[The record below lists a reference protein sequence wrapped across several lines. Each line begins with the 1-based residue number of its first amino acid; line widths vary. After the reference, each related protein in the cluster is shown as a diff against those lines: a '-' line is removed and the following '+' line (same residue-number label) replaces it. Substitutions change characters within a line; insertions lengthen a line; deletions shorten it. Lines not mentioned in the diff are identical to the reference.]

1 MSKTVTVRRH
11 GTYPS
16 KTREASSLEAF
27 FLGGDC
33 FTDSLEVR
41 GYTSLLQSPD
51 VANAVDAVADIVSNA
66 SIHLMRNT
74 DNGDIRVRDNLS
86 KFMDIHPYSLGTRKS
101 FISWIVTY
109 LLTTGDG
116 NAFVLPIT
124 RDGLLADLVPMP
136 GAVAVG
142 TESGYVVRWRDRV
155 FEPDTVLHFMEH
167 PDPLYPWMGRG
178 VRIRLKDV
186 LQNLKQS
193 SATTNRFLTDK
204 YKPSVIVKV
213 DALADEFSDA
223 AGRKKLLESYIEGQ
237 EAGEPWIIPAD
248 LMDVVQVKPLS
259 LADLAISDS
268 VELDKRAVASA
279 IGVPP
284 FLVGIGSFN
293 RDEYNNFIRRRIIPL
308 ANTIAQELTKKLLL
322 SPDLYFR
329 VNSRKL
335 YSYSLTELAQVA
347 DDQYIRG
354 LMTGNESRKWLDL
367 PPLAGLD
374 ELVILENYI
383 PRGMI
388 ADQKKLQQEE

>member
-1 MSKTVTVRRH
+1 MSKTVQVRRR
-11 GTYPS
+11 S
-16 KTREASSLEAF
+16 ARQERSAAEAF

-33 FTDSLEVR
+33 FAESLEVR

-74 DNGDIRVRDNLS
+74 GSGDVRVRDNLS

-116 NAFVLPIT
+116 NAFVFPKT
-124 RDGLLADLVPMP
+124 RDGLLEDLVPMP
-136 GAVAVG
+136 GASIQS
-142 TESGYVVRWRDRV
+142 TDTGYVVWWRGRV
-155 FEPDTVLHFMEH
+155 YQPDEILHFVER
-167 PDPLYPWMGRG
+167 PDPMYPWLGRG
-178 VRIRLKDV
+178 VRIQLKDV
-186 LQNLKQS
+186 LRNLKQS

-204 YKPSVIVKV
+204 WKPSVIVKV
-213 DALADEFSDA
+213 DALADEFA
-223 AGRKKLLESYIEGQ
+223 GKAGRHRLLAEYLEGQ

-248 LMDVVQVKPLS
+248 LMDVTQVKPLS

-279 IGVPP
+279 IGVPS
-284 FLVGIGSFN
+284 FLLGIGSFN
-293 RDEYNNFIRRRIIPL
+293 REEYNNFIRRRILPL
-308 ANTIAQELTKKLLL
+308 ANSIAQELSKKLLY

-335 YSYSLTELAQVA
+335 YAYSLTELARVA
-347 DDQYIRG
+347 DDQYTRG
-354 LMTGNESRKWLDL
+354 LMTGNEARKWLDL
-367 PPLAGLD
+367 PPKDGLD
-374 ELVILENYI
+374 ELVMLENYI
-383 PRGMI
+383 PAGMI
-388 ADQKKLQQEE
+388 ADQKKLYQED